1 MQVINLLLSVTI
13 FLIMISIGSSI
24 ELRDLKETFR
34 RPKKLI
40 LGLLL
45 QIILFPLFA
54 FLISNISGLSPEYK
68 IGLVILA
75 ACPGGTLSNFIS
87 YLVKADTP
95 LSVGL
100 TTTNSLVI
108 LATIPLYIMLAFKV
122 FMGEAVSIVPPILN
136 ILGTVSF
143 LVIVPVL
150 LGSTYRYLKPNKAQ
164 KNQTKLKIISSILL
178 AVFFIIKFLGSEDV
192 GGIGLSTDL
201 ILTLLP
207 WILLLNIGGL
217 FIGWGIARLSKLNNK
232 TATTMGIEVG
242 LQNTVLALLV
252 TDVILVQPII
262 GHPALIY
269 ALFSFWVTL
278 IFGVI
283 MLENNNQIFKRF
295 KKHNT
300 LKHLQWKKTLEK

>member
-1 MQVINLLLSVTI
+1 MEVINILLSVTI

-24 ELRDLKETFR
+24 ELNDLKNTFK

-40 LGLLL
+40 LGLFL
-45 QIILFPLFA
+45 QILLFPLYA
-54 FLISNISGLSPEYK
+54 LLISKISGLSPEYQV
-68 IGLVILA
+68 GLIILA

-87 YLVKADTP
+87 YLVKADIP

-100 TTTNSLVI
+100 TSTNSLVI
-108 LATIPLYIMLAFKV
+108 LGTIPIYIMLAFRI

-150 LGSTYRYLKPNKAQ
+150 IGSSYRYLKPNKAE

-178 AVFFIIKFLGSEDV
+178 GIFFLIKFLGSESV
-192 GGIGLSTDL
+192 GGIGLSKEL
-201 ILTLLP
+201 ILNLLP

-217 FIGWGIARLSKLNNK
+217 FIGWGISRLVKLNNK
-232 TATTMGIEVG
+232 TSTTMGIEVG

-252 TDVILVQPII
+252 TDVILVQPVI

-278 IFGVI
+278 LFGII

-295 KKHNT
+295 KKHKS
-300 LKHLQWKKTLEK
+300 LKNLPWKN

>member
-1 MQVINLLLSVTI
+1 MQIINVLLSVTI

-24 ELRDLKETFR
+24 ELLDLKNTFK

-40 LGLLL
+40 LGLFL
-45 QIILFPLFA
+45 QILLFPFYAL
-54 FLISNISGLSPEYK
+54 LISKISGLSPEYQ
-68 IGLVILA
+68 IGLIILA

-100 TTTNSLVI
+100 TSTNSLVI
-108 LATIPLYIMLAFKV
+108 LGTIPLYIMLAFKI
-122 FMGEAVSIVPPILN
+122 FLGEAVSIVPPILN

-150 LGSTYRYLKPNKAQ
+150 MGSFYRYLKPNKAI
-164 KNQTKLKIISSILL
+164 KNQTKLKVISSILL
-178 AVFFIIKFLGSEDV
+178 AVFFIIKFLGSEDI
-192 GGIGLSTDL
+192 GGIGLSTNL
-201 ILTLLP
+201 IWTLLP
-207 WILLLNIGGL
+207 WILLLNVGGL

-232 TATTMGIEVG
+232 TSTTLGIEVG

-252 TDVILVQPII
+252 TDVILAQPII

-278 IFGVI
+278 IFGII
-283 MLENNNQIFKRF
+283 MLENNNQILKTF
-295 KKHNT
+295 KKHKI
-300 LKHLQWKKTLEK
+300 LKNLQKKT

>member
-1 MQVINLLLSVTI
+1 MELINILLSVTI

-24 ELRDLKETFR
+24 ELLDLKNTFK
-34 RPKKLI
+34 RPKKLV
-40 LGLLL
+40 LGLFL
-45 QIILFPLFA
+45 QIILFPFYAL
-54 FLISNISGLSPEYK
+54 LISKISGLSPEYQV
-68 IGLVILA
+68 GLIILA

-100 TTTNSLVI
+100 TSTNSLVI
-108 LATIPLYIMLAFKV
+108 LGTIPLYIMLGFKV
-122 FMGEAVSIVPPILN
+122 FMGEAVSIVPPVLN

-150 LGSTYRYLKPNKAQ
+150 IGSFYRYMRPNKAE

-178 AVFFIIKFLGSEDV
+178 GIFFLIKFLGSEDI
-192 GGIGLSTDL
+192 GGIGLSKEL
-201 ILTLLP
+201 ILTLVP
-207 WILLLNIGGL
+207 WILILNVGGL
-217 FIGWGIARLSKLNNK
+217 FLGWGISRLVKLNNK

-252 TDVILVQPII
+252 TDVILVQPVI

-278 IFGVI
+278 LFGLI
-283 MLENNNQIFKRF
+283 MLENNNQLLKTF
-295 KKHNT
+295 KKHKM
-300 LKHLQWKKTLEK
+300 LKNLQKKTKE

>member
-1 MQVINLLLSVTI
+1 MELINILLSATI

-24 ELRDLKETFR
+24 ELKQLKDIFK

-40 LGLLL
+40 LGLIL

-54 FLISNISGLSPEYK
+54 FLIASISGLSPEYQ

-100 TTTNSLVI
+100 TSTNSLVI
-108 LATIPLYIMLAFKV
+108 LATIPIYITLAFKT
-122 FMGEAVSIVPPILN
+122 FLGEAVAIMPPILN

-150 LGSTYRYLKPNKAQ
+150 LGSFLRHLRPKKAIKAQ
-164 KNQTKLKIISSILL
+164 KTLKIVSSILL
-178 AVFFIIKFLGSEDV
+178 AIFFLIKFLGSEQI
-192 GGIGLSTDL
+192 GGIGLTKEM
-201 ILTLLP
+201 ILTILP
-207 WILLLNIGGL
+207 WALALNIIGLLL
-217 FIGWGIARLSKLNNK
+217 GWGISRLSKLSNR
-232 TATTMGIEVG
+232 ASTTMGIEVG

-252 TDVILVQPII
+252 TDVILLQPTI

-269 ALFSFWVTL
+269 ALFSFWTTL
-278 IFGVI
+278 LFGIV
-283 MLENNNQIFKRF
+283 MLKNNNQVFKRF
-295 KKHNT
+295 KKHRK
-300 LKHLQWKKTLEK
+300 LHSIQWKKK